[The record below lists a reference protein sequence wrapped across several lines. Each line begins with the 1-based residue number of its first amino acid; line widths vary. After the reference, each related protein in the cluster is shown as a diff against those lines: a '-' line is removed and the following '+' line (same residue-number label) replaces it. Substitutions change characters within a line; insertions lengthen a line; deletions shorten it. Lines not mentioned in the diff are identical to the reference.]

1 MNLYGSADNGGN
13 GWEQSIGNGQ
23 TLRDLVAQDAGADGF
38 ALVLWRD
45 AGFGR
50 PNVGIISLRTASKP
64 TVFGWTIR
72 TRTLDGALRSISE
85 RGKISL
91 IRYERYAT
99 LKATEAAARQ
109 AVESIPWIWTGQSTQ
124 PTQCAAAL

>member
-1 MNLYGSADNGGN
+1 MNQYGSNNGGS

-38 ALVLWRD
+38 GLVLWRN

-50 PNVGIISLRTASKP
+50 PDVGIVSLRTTSKP

-72 TRTLDGALRSISE
+72 PAALDGALRSISE
-85 RGKISL
+85 GGKISL
-91 IRYERYAT
+91 INYERYAT
-99 LKATEAAARQ
+99 LKEARAAAVR
-109 AVESIPWIWTGQSTQ
+109 AVESIPEIWTRRSAQ
-124 PTQCAAAL
+124 PTPCAAAV